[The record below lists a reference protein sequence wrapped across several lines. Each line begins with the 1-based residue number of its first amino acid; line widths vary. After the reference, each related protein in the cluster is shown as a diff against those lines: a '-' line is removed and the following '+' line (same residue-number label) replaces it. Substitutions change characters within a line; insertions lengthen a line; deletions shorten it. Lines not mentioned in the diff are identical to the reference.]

1 MCVCVCTCGL
11 SFSSFAA
18 TQCVAY
24 LFLLFCLMMMCDA
37 CHRIGSF
44 SLLFSTPQECLGVF
58 SGRIK
63 SFCRLVDPTSEDKK
77 RVVFLTLTDLHS
89 VPFSSAGFSLKQ
101 FFSTFFAP
109 ISFPQF
115 SSPFS
120 SDEEIFSLMYDLSG
134 SGPTR
139 LHHYTSSP
147 LEQVVPPLEVAPLPV
162 WQPVEVLPGHPE
174 DHVELGVRQVLLQVA
189 AVHVARKAVVGS
201 EQQVQRVDVGGLFS
215 DTFFKSFVGNE

>member
-1 MCVCVCTCGL
+1 M
-11 SFSSFAA
+11 SSHWKFFSS
-18 TQCVAY
+18 
-24 LFLLFCLMMMCDA
+24 LLNPARMS
-37 CHRIGSF
+37 RSF
-44 SLLFSTPQECLGVF
+44 FW
-58 SGRIK
+58 
-63 SFCRLVDPTSEDKK
+63 EDKK
-77 RVVFLTLTDLHS
+77 FLSTCRPHIRGQEKSCVLDADRSPLR
-89 VPFSSAGFSLKQ
+89 FILLRR
-101 FFSTFFAP
+101 FFSQTVLFNFFAP
-109 ISFPQF
+109 ISLPQF

-120 SDEEIFSLMYDLSG
+120 SDEEIFSLLYDLSG